1 MRTVIVEGIKYIAI
15 QDILPEIDYM
25 YSEEG
30 NADAVNL
37 AVDLSEKL
45 STLERDS

>member
-1 MRTVIVEGIKYIAI
+1 MRKIIVENVEYVSVE
-15 QDILPEIDYM
+15 DILKQIDYM

-37 AVDLSEKL
+37 AVELSEELREK
-45 STLERDS
+45 